1 MAATQAGGQAT
12 ALEPR
17 PGARPRAGGAGAWF
31 SRRRGPVLSVA
42 LVVVVI
48 AAWQLFASQGWVNR
62 VYTSEPSTIASAAW
76 HYLPSSQGLADLG
89 TSLEELAIGFALSIT
104 VGVTLGLL
112 MGRYRL
118 FEETTSLGLNIFYS
132 LPLIAL
138 APIIVLWFGIGIES
152 KIVVVFLASLFPI
165 LVSTLTG
172 VKNVDSTIRD
182 MARSYRAKE
191 RQLWLTILL
200 PASVPSILSG
210 IRIGMAGAL
219 VGVVVGEFISSSEG
233 IGFLISQSANNF
245 NITDVFVG
253 LLVLAVISLI
263 LTVILRKLDSH
274 FSKWRTR

>member
-17 PGARPRAGGAGAWF
+17 PGARSRAGGPGAWF
-31 SRRRGPVLSVA
+31 SRRRGPILSVA

-62 VYTSEPSTIASAAW
+62 VYTSEPSTIVSAAW
-76 HYLPSSQGLADLG
+76 HYLPSAQGLADLG

-172 VKNVDSTIRD
+172 VKNVDATIKD